1 MSSHGHGAHGAH
13 ETQDFQFT
21 HLLWVIPASIVLLV
35 TYVGVCLYGY
45 RGAASEEMI
54 RKHSVLA
61 DTTIKDFKA
70 KEVELMSTYGWQ
82 DKEAGKVR
90 IPVDKAKESV
100 LAEYG
105 NASQVKATEGQA
117 K

>member
-21 HLLWVIPASIVLLV
+21 HLLWIIPASIVLLV
-35 TYVGVCLYGY
+35 IYTGVCLLGY

-61 DTTIKDFKA
+61 DTSAKAFFA
-70 KEVELMSTYGWQ
+70 KEVEVISTYGWQ

-90 IPVDKAKESV
+90 IPVKQAKDLVISDY
-100 LAEYG
+100 AKPTQP
-105 NASQVKATEGQA
+105 ASQDK
-117 K
+117 

>member
-13 ETQDFQFT
+13 ETQDFEFT
-21 HLLWVIPASIVLLV
+21 HLLWIIPASIVLLV
-35 TYVGVCLYGY
+35 VYTTVCLLGY

-54 RKHSVLA
+54 RKHSILA
-61 DTTIKDFKA
+61 DTTSKAFFA
-70 KEVELMSTYGWQ
+70 KEKEILSSYGWQ

-90 IPVDKAKESV
+90 IPVKQAMDLVVSDYAKPTQP
-100 LAEYG
+100 A
-105 NASQVKATEGQA
+105 GQA